1 MLLDL
6 TPACFKPADVWLMAF
21 LSEVRTLLPVGIVN
35 SVPTLQAAAAAAAS
49 VEEVQMQLRITFPS
63 LYPSAAPSFHFN
75 ANGKQQLVKS
85 QNRVKEELN
94 RLTERLVEQKQN
106 CLLHGIRP
114 LLVLCSRRAFF
125 DSPRC

>member
-21 LSEVRTLLPVGIVN
+21 LSEVRTLLPVGNVN
-35 SVPTLQAAAAAAAS
+35 SVPTLQAAS
-49 VEEVQMQLRITFPS
+49 LEEVQMQLRITFPS

-94 RLTERLVEQKQN
+94 RLTERLVEQNQN

-114 LLVLCSRRAFF
+114 LLVLCSRRDFF